1 MEFFFCS
8 LAVQN
13 IPYDLERNSIS
24 NCHNHSKQCHMI
36 KLYIFNLYQFNVSF
50 KSFSFSTNIV
60 QAQKHKRSS
69 DLKVRKPF

>member
-36 KLYIFNLYQFNVSF
+36 NSYIQPLPIQCV
-50 KSFSFSTNIV
+50 V
-60 QAQKHKRSS
+60 
-69 DLKVRKPF
+69 